1 MNPDD
6 YLSEAGRL
14 ETLAF
19 AMHVSLFL
27 EFVRV
32 NKNHPELTKE
42 YLVEAIETV
51 SENTPLII
59 IEAVAEFISS
69 NEGTAWLAK
78 MGLGPF
84 SRGNLPDSV
93 KRAEE
98 DE

>member
-19 AMHVSLFL
+19 AMHASLFL

-32 NKNHPELTKE
+32 NKDHKELTKE
-42 YLVEAIETV
+42 YLVEAIEAI
-51 SENTPLII
+51 SNNTPLII
-59 IEAVAEFISS
+59 IEAVADFISS
-69 NEGTAWLAK
+69 NEGTAWLAR
-78 MGLGPF
+78 MGMGPF
-84 SRGNLPDSV
+84 SRSNLPDSV